1 MNIFELLK
9 NLKGMEYVAEEIK
22 KELREKRET
31 LSKGGITITF
41 NGLGEVLEIN
51 TEKDSPF
58 SEVKESLIELI
69 NQAQEISRDLIKEAI
84 KKRFLGG

>member
-1 MNIFELLK
+1 MNVFELLK
-9 NLKGMEYVAEEIK
+9 NLKGIEHMAEEIK

-41 NGLGEVLEIN
+41 KEIN

-69 NQAQEISRDLIKEAI
+69 NQAQEVSRDLLKETI